1 MSRILHIETSTD
13 VCSVCLASE
22 GKMISKRET
31 SVERSH
37 ASILT
42 VFINE
47 LLDDLIELNAN
58 LDAVAVSMGPGSY
71 TGLRIGVSAA
81 KGICYGSDI
90 PLIAIPTLEAMCIG
104 VLKQNDIVEK
114 NALLIPMIDA
124 RRMEVYMSVYNVELQ
139 KIRDT
144 SAQIID
150 EDSFHDLL
158 ISHPVYCFGTGAE
171 KLKDILLHNNI
182 RFLDNLNMSSEHMI
196 RIALQ
201 KYNEKKF
208 EDVAYFEP
216 YYLKDFIATTPR
228 KNQLLS
234 S

>member
-1 MSRILHIETSTD
+1 MPQILHIETSTD
-13 VCSVCLASE
+13 VCSVCLASDGE
-22 GKMISKRET
+22 MIAKRET
-31 SVERSH
+31 SIERSH
-37 ASILT
+37 ANILT

-47 LLDDLIELNAN
+47 LLADLVELNAS
-58 LDAVAVSMGPGSY
+58 LDAIAVSMGPGSY

-104 VLKQNDIVEK
+104 VLKQNDIVEE
-114 NALLIPMIDA
+114 NALLVPMIDA
-124 RRMEVYMSVYNVELQ
+124 RRMEVYMSVYNLQLQ

-150 EDSFHDLL
+150 EGSFHDLL
-158 ISHPVYCFGTGAE
+158 SSHPVYCFGTGAE
-171 KLKDILLHNNI
+171 KLKDTLSHNNI
-182 RFLDNLNMSSEHMI
+182 RFLDNLNMSSENMI
-196 RIALQ
+196 GMALQ
-201 KYNEKKF
+201 KYTEKEF